1 MNQHGLPPQ
10 DIDARVDDL
19 VRSPLGCAFLLSV
32 DYSGVSPAEA
42 VKPSVSLMGLADAV
56 AETTIWSSDYA
67 RLIRYLA
74 LKSEALKPLARAILE
89 HPGSDWWFA
98 PIDRKAQVWAARAEN
113 ASAAPTQARFAS
125 PSNNRWATWENR
137 PNKGGLYTATLFDG
151 ETALFAALDSGVSEL
166 SVDFKSPAACW
177 RLIASESARVYE
189 ITSPMDA
196 HELCAR
202 YPTRGRSCGD
212 YLRLFP
218 VKRIEPNA
226 DTDEKSF
233 LTVDW
238 EAAAKDWDG
247 VHLTFG
253 GLLTSDSVRIASSA
267 GWSMLMFWDLEQT
280 LWLRWAFD
288 TVERM
293 PDYRKTDPSVDDI
306 MLGFPMEYELPEDAS
321 YERRSDASI
330 QGGRIA
336 EKLDYRRRVAY
347 NPIRRFLH
355 RLAQTWAHGRN
366 ASVSRKKRGD

>member
-1 MNQHGLPPQ
+1 MNQHHLSPQ

-32 DYSGVSPAEA
+32 DYSGVSPADA
-42 VKPSVSLMGLADAV
+42 VKPAVSLMGLADAV

-74 LKSEALKPLARAILE
+74 LKSESLKPLARAILE

-98 PIDRKAQVWAARAEN
+98 PLDRKAQVWAARAEN
-113 ASAAPTQARFAS
+113 ASAAPTQDRFAS
-125 PSNNRWATWENR
+125 PSNNRWATWENKPR
-137 PNKGGLYTATLFDG
+137 SGLYTTTLFDG

-166 SVDFKSPAACW
+166 SVDFKSPVACW
-177 RLIASESARVYE
+177 RLSASESARVYE

-202 YPTRGRSCGD
+202 YPARGRSCGN

-218 VKRIEPNA
+218 IKRIEPNA

-288 TVERM
+288 AVERM
-293 PDYRKTDPSVDDI
+293 PDYRKTDPDIDDI
-306 MLGFPMEYELPEDAS
+306 TLRFPMDYMLPQEAL
-321 YERRSDASI
+321 YERRSDVPS

-366 ASVSRKKRGD
+366 ASDPRKKRGD